1 MVSLVS
7 QAEQLAEQLKN
18 LEEEII
24 YHNPSTDKLAETIK
38 VTESTHNEHESLK
51 ASLEQATAGNN
62 TTQQQSEETAEKISA
77 L

>member
-38 VTESTHNEHESLK
+38 VTESTQNEHDLLK
-51 ASLEQATAGNN
+51 ASLE
-62 TTQQQSEETAEKISA
+62 
-77 L
+77 